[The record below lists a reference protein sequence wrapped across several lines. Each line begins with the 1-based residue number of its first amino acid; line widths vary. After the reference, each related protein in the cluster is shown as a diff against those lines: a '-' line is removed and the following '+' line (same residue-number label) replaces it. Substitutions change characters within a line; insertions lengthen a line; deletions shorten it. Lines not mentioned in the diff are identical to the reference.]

1 MSAALCSA
9 ALAAEPIDKDT
20 ARDQILD
27 VLFRPQSAASV
38 QVKVP
43 RCFLHI
49 VCCVLI
55 NGGILMGGG
64 ILPQAVE
71 LVLREAAPL
80 DDA

>member
-38 QVKVP
+38 QVP